1 MRIAVFGAAG
11 WVGRSVLGNLRA
23 HNHHVRAIDYDE
35 SAWGGFGDIDGD
47 WRGDET
53 VTADIGD
60 YAATEADGGSEG
72 SRNLLQH
79 RSHPPGSGHGVP
91 GRPRPIQVTGRL

>member
-11 WVGRSVLGNLRA
+11 WVGRSVLENLRA

-72 SRNLLQH
+72 SR
-79 RSHPPGSGHGVP
+79 
-91 GRPRPIQVTGRL
+91 